1 MGLNFDYFFVDNLVW
16 PFHHEAGACVGCP
29 HWDTVRL
36 WPSGQHV
43 GDLWILHQVKQPF
56 HTLCSYCSVMMT
68 LSSLFVDINVVIL
81 RCHHYLYINVVDLVK
96 ITVYSQPIILS
107 ILDFIY
113 CTSTNIENFIN
124 YLNNKIHE
132 IDIHCILMKPKC
144 TVVLFF
150 NYVYNIIC
158 HDFPPAFIQTH
169 NFLCFPPII
178 SDTQLFMFSSIISD
192 TLTWQRTGSWW
203 CMTCVWWGPWPPY
216 RSSLTPCSWG
226 SYIPPPTKWSSLLR
240 FVLNFASICRDFIC
254 IRIDLSW
261 LRPN

>member
-1 MGLNFDYFFVDNLVW
+1 MDSPPGKATL
-16 PFHHEAGACVGCP
+16 P
-29 HWDTVRL
+29 HTLLILQCHDDTVITIC
-36 WPSGQHV
+36 G
-43 GDLWILHQVKQPF
+43 HQCCHIAV
-56 HTLCSYCSVMMT
+56 
-68 LSSLFVDINVVIL
+68 SSLFLD
-81 RCHHYLYINVVDLVK
+81 INVVDLVK

-158 HDFPPAFIQTH
+158 HVFPPPFIQTH

-192 TLTWQRTGSWW
+192 TLT
-203 CMTCVWWGPWPPY
+203 
-216 RSSLTPCSWG
+216 
-226 SYIPPPTKWSSLLR
+226 
-240 FVLNFASICRDFIC
+240 
-254 IRIDLSW
+254 
-261 LRPN
+261 

>member
-1 MGLNFDYFFVDNLVW
+1 MGLNVNYFFVDNLVR

-36 WPSGQHV
+36 RPSGQHV

-56 HTLCSYCSVMMT
+56 HTLCSYCGVIT
-68 LSSLFVDINVVIL
+68 ICGHQCCHIAVSSLFLD
-81 RCHHYLYINVVDLVK
+81 INVVDLVK
-96 ITVYSQPIILS
+96 ITVYSQPIILI

-158 HDFPPAFIQTH
+158 HVFPPPLFRPTIFYVFPPLFQTH
-169 NFLCFPPII
+169 NYLCFHP
-178 SDTQLFMFSSIISD
+178 LFQ
-192 TLTWQRTGSWW
+192 TH
-203 CMTCVWWGPWPPY
+203 
-216 RSSLTPCSWG
+216 
-226 SYIPPPTKWSSLLR
+226 
-240 FVLNFASICRDFIC
+240 
-254 IRIDLSW
+254 
-261 LRPN
+261 